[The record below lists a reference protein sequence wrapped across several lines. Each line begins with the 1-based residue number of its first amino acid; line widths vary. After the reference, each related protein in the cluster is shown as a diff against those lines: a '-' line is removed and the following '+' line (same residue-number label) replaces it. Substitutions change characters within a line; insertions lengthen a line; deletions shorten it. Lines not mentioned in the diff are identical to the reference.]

1 MDSIGGLRF
10 CFLAHPTKNH
20 LPRFRK
26 PLQPAYP
33 PSIGCGKE
41 GGALNSKMQRAQA
54 LHRESR
60 LDDARVLCE
69 ELLQE
74 DPRRFE
80 ALSLLALIAAQQ
92 GDFER
97 AIVSYDRV
105 IAVKPGFADA
115 YSNRGA
121 SFAALNR
128 PNEALANFDQA
139 IAIDSVHVGAH
150 MGRAIVWLLQ
160 GDFARGWREFE
171 WRWETSQG
179 RAMQEHKGISQPPWL
194 GAEDIGGKTILLYS
208 EKGLGDTLQF
218 CRFAKSVRALGAT
231 VLLQVQEA
239 LVEVLEQ
246 LDGVSQV
253 LADTRRPPP
262 FDNHCPL
269 LSLPLAL
276 KIELAA
282 ISGGKYLRTPP
293 ASAARWRAKLAES
306 SRPRIGLVWRGDP
319 DNPIDRARSLGL
331 TQLLSQLPGRYRYV
345 SLQMKLNESEQRIAA
360 AHSRDFSLS
369 QDLNF
374 AETAAL
380 CECLDLVISVDTS
393 IAHLSAALGQKT
405 WILLPFNAD
414 CRWLLD
420 RSDSPWYRS
429 ATLYRQ
435 ARSGDW
441 DGVLT
446 RVAADLNREFA

>member
-1 MDSIGGLRF
+1 MI
-10 CFLAHPTKNH
+10 
-20 LPRFRK
+20 
-26 PLQPAYP
+26 
-33 PSIGCGKE
+33 
-41 GGALNSKMQRAQA
+41 SKIQQAQT
-54 LHRESR
+54 LHRKGR
-60 LDDARVLCE
+60 LDDARTLCE

-74 DPRRFE
+74 ALAGFEAPSGRFE

-105 IAVKPGFADA
+105 IALKPGLADG

-128 PNEALANFDQA
+128 PNEALANFDRA
-139 IAIDSVHVGAH
+139 LAIDPDHVEAH
-150 MGRAIVWLLQ
+150 VGRAIVCLMQ
-160 GDFARGWREFE
+160 GEFARGWREFE
-171 WRWETSQG
+171 WRWRTPQG
-179 RAMQEHKGISQPPWL
+179 RAMQAHKGITQPLWL
-194 GAEDIGGKTILLYS
+194 GAEDIAGKTVLLYS

-218 CRFAKSVRALGAT
+218 CRFATGVREMGAT

-239 LVEVLEQ
+239 LVEVLE
-246 LDGVSQV
+246 LEGVSRV
-253 LADTRRPPP
+253 FADTRRPPP
-262 FDNHCPL
+262 FDVHCPL

-276 KIELAA
+276 KIEIPTIPA
-282 ISGGKYLRTPP
+282 GKYLRAPP
-293 ASAARWRAKLAES
+293 ASVARWRTKLGERAK
-306 SRPRIGLVWRGDP
+306 PRIGLAWRGDP
-319 DNPIDRARSLGL
+319 GNPIDRARSLAL
-331 TQLLSQLPGRYRYV
+331 DQMLSHLPDPYRYV
-345 SLQMKLNESEQRIAA
+345 SLQKDLTESEQRIVA
-360 AHSRDFSLS
+360 AHSLDFGPS

-420 RSDSPWYRS
+420 RSDSPWYPS
-429 ATLYRQ
+429 AVLYRQ
-435 ARSGDW
+435 TGSGDW
-441 DGVLT
+441 RGVLT
-446 RVAADLNREFA
+446 RVAADLAREFR

>member
-1 MDSIGGLRF
+1 
-10 CFLAHPTKNH
+10 
-20 LPRFRK
+20 
-26 PLQPAYP
+26 
-33 PSIGCGKE
+33 
-41 GGALNSKMQRAQA
+41 MQQMRA
-54 LHRESR
+54 LHREGR

-74 DPRRFE
+74 DPGRFE
-80 ALSLLALIAAQQ
+80 ALSLLALISAQQ

-97 AIVSYDRV
+97 AIVSYGRV
-105 IAVKPGFADA
+105 IAVKPDFADA

-128 PNEALANFDQA
+128 PNEALMNFDQA
-139 IAIDSVHVGAH
+139 ISIDSAHVGAH

-160 GDFARGWREFE
+160 GDFGRGWREFE
-171 WRWETSQG
+171 WRWKTSQG
-179 RAMQEHKGISQPPWL
+179 CAMQEHKGISQPPWL
-194 GAEDIGGKTILLYS
+194 GAEDIAGKTILLHS

-239 LVEVLEQ
+239 LVEALEQ
-246 LDGVSQV
+246 LDGASHVF
-253 LADTRRPPP
+253 ADTRRPPP
-262 FDNHCPL
+262 FDLHCPL

-282 ISGGKYLRTPP
+282 IPAVKYLRAPP
-293 ASAARWRAKLAES
+293 ASVARWRAKLGEPS
-306 SRPRIGLVWRGDP
+306 KPRVGLVWRGDP
-319 DNPIDRARSLGL
+319 DNPIDHTRSLAL
-331 TQLLSQLPGRYRYV
+331 AQLLPQLPDHYRYV
-345 SLQMKLNESEQRIAA
+345 SLQKNLNESEQRIVA
-360 AHSRDFSLS
+360 AHSLDFSLS
-369 QDLNF
+369 QNLNF

-380 CECLDLVISVDTS
+380 CECLDLAISVDTS

-435 ARSGDW
+435 TRSGDW

>member
-1 MDSIGGLRF
+1 
-10 CFLAHPTKNH
+10 
-20 LPRFRK
+20 
-26 PLQPAYP
+26 
-33 PSIGCGKE
+33 
-41 GGALNSKMQRAQA
+41 MQQMRA
-54 LHRESR
+54 LHREGR

-74 DPRRFE
+74 DPGRFE
-80 ALSLLALIAAQQ
+80 ALSLLALISAQQ

-97 AIVSYDRV
+97 AIVSYGRV

-115 YSNRGA
+115 YANRGA

-128 PNEALANFDQA
+128 PNEALTNFDQA
-139 IAIDSVHVGAH
+139 IAIDSAHVGAH

-171 WRWETSQG
+171 WRWKTSQG
-179 RAMQEHKGISQPPWL
+179 RALQAHKGLSQPLWL
-194 GAEDIGGKTILLYS
+194 GEEDIAGKSILLHS

-231 VLLQVQEA
+231 VFLQVQEA
-239 LVEVLEQ
+239 LVEVAEQ

-253 LADTRRPPP
+253 FADTRRPPL
-262 FDNHCPL
+262 FDLHCPL

-276 KIELAA
+276 KLELGA
-282 ISGGKYLRTPP
+282 IPGGRYLRAPP
-293 ASAARWRAKLAES
+293 ASAARWRAKLGGS
-306 SRPRIGLVWRGDP
+306 SKPRIGLVWRGDP
-319 DNPIDRARSLGL
+319 DNPINHTRSLAL
-331 TQLLSQLPGRYRYV
+331 AQLLRRLPDRYRYL
-345 SLQMKLNESEQRIAA
+345 SLQKSLDESEQRIVA
-360 AHSRDFSLS
+360 AHSPDFRLS

-374 AETAAL
+374 SETAAL

-393 IAHLSAALGQKT
+393 IAHLSAALGQRT

-420 RSDSPWYRS
+420 RSESPWYRS
-429 ATLYRQ
+429 AILYRQ

-441 DGVLT
+441 DSVLT
-446 RVAADLNREFA
+446 RVTADLNREFL